1 MKRGIDIIRAMLPR
15 KEPTQLEVF
24 EALNKNPPLPR
35 KERYVAIALDWRGI
49 YGSCEPVEGEKDE

>member
-24 EALNKNPPLPR
+24 EASNTNPLR
-35 KERYVAIALDWRGI
+35 RERYVALALDWRGI
-49 YGSCEPVEGEKDE
+49 YGSCEPVEEKDG